1 MCGAAIL
8 SARAAYRSGAG
19 YVRIYTDE
27 HNQSA
32 LFQSIPEAVVSCIHS
47 NWKRELENLLAW
59 ADVVAVGPGIGME
72 AQKLDILNYVLEHAD
87 IPVILDA
94 DALNLVA
101 RHNLSLDGYSMPVAV
116 TPHLGEMARLCR
128 STISDISEDLIASA
142 EIFAK
147 ETTCDLCLKGCRNRC
162 QQRQ

>member
-1 MCGAAIL
+1 
-8 SARAAYRSGAG
+8 
-19 YVRIYTDE
+19 
-27 HNQSA
+27 
-32 LFQSIPEAVVSCIHS
+32 
-47 NWKRELENLLAW
+47 
-59 ADVVAVGPGIGME
+59 ME

-116 TPHLGEMARLCR
+116 TPHLGEMARLCK

-147 ETTCDLCLKGCRNRC
+147 EQHVICVLKDGRNHC

>member
-94 DALNLVA
+94 DALNLWHA
-101 RHNLSLDGYSMPVAV
+101 ITFPLMDIP
-116 TPHLGEMARLCR
+116 CR
-128 STISDISEDLIASA
+128 
-142 EIFAK
+142 
-147 ETTCDLCLKGCRNRC
+147 
-162 QQRQ
+162 

>member
-1 MCGAAIL
+1 MRCCNL
-8 SARAAYRSGAG
+8 KCTCSVSKRSRLCSHLHRRTQS
-19 YVRIYTDE
+19 VRP
-27 HNQSA
+27 
-32 LFQSIPEAVVSCIHS
+32 FQSIPEAVVSCIHS

-116 TPHLGEMARLCR
+116 TPHLGRWQDCA
-128 STISDISEDLIASA
+128 DQPFP
-142 EIFAK
+142 IF
-147 ETTCDLCLKGCRNRC
+147 
-162 QQRQ
+162 QRI